1 MIACYPLEPDV
12 PFTPAPVEQSKPP
25 PGTRMSPPPA
35 KGFFEGETTEC
46 NYIVLIFVLGVLL
59 LAFTDAMKR

>member
-12 PFTPAPVEQSKPP
+12 PFTPAPVEQPP
-25 PGTRMSPPPA
+25 VSRAPLAPV
-35 KGFFEGETTEC
+35 KKNFFEGETTEC
-46 NYIVLIFVLGVLL
+46 NYIVLIFILGVLF